1 MLTSI
6 NIGDTA
12 AVPTRSTNE
21 AAAAAAAVTTTTTIT
36 TMAATTI
43 MEETAMER
51 HLEERLPLKPRSA
64 RARDRVVEPPGATI
78 VDLRWAET
86 TTDVSRVACLG
97 LDRWLIVQC

>member
-21 AAAAAAAVTTTTTIT
+21 AAAAAAAV
-36 TMAATTI
+36 TTI